1 MKSKSTLLLS
11 VILVAGFLVSVGN
24 AQNRERFSISAK
36 AGGVNAVSGQVMVK
50 RVGQAPQLL
59 TSQDDLASGDVVN
72 TGAGS
77 QAEILL
83 NPGTYLRLAENTEFE
98 LVDNSLESLL
108 VKLNKGS
115 AIIEATGPG
124 ELELRIPIITQQQKM
139 TIVRAG
145 IYRLNVRP
153 GVTELFVWKGRM
165 ALTGDRPDIIKSGK
179 KITFSSAG
187 QAIAKLEK
195 AENDQFDDWSKLRGQ
210 TLARANVKLSTRT
223 LNGFLGS
230 SAWGRQDA
238 RFGRWGLWTWSA
250 YSSCYTFLPFYGFYG
265 GWGSPYGNN
274 YGLFAPFG
282 GYGYPGYYRGI
293 SPRNNNENAVV
304 YNSGSSSNGSSSRGP
319 TWSTAG
325 GTVTSSPGNGSSSSG
340 GGPTWSTPGGTVN
353 SVGPVS
359 SPGSQ
364 AGPRDPDGG
373 GRSINRIKDP
383 IN

>member
-1 MKSKSTLLLS
+1 MKSKSVLLLS
-11 VILVAGFLVSVGN
+11 AILVAGVLVSVGN
-24 AQNRERFSISAK
+24 AQNRERFSISAT

-50 RVGQAPQLL
+50 RAGQAPQLL

-83 NPGTYLRLAENTEFE
+83 NPGTYLRLAEDTEFE
-98 LVDNSLESLL
+98 LVDNALDTLL

-124 ELELRIPIITQQQKM
+124 DFEMRIPIVTQQQKM

-145 IYRLNVRP
+145 VYRINVRP

-165 ALTGDRPDIIKSGK
+165 ALNGDRADIIKSGK

-187 QAIAKLEK
+187 QSIAKLEK
-195 AENDQFDDWSKLRGQ
+195 TEANQFDDWSKLRGQ

-223 LNGFLGS
+223 LNGYLSS
-230 SAWGRQDA
+230 SAWARPDA

-250 YSSCYTFLPFYGFYG
+250 FSSCYTFLPFYG

-274 YGLFAPFG
+274 YGLFAPYGF
-282 GYGYPGYYRGI
+282 GYGYPGYYPGQNQRTY
-293 SPRNNNENAVV
+293 SPNIVTNS
-304 YNSGSSSNGSSSRGP
+304 NSGGSNNGASSGGSSWP
-319 TWSTAG
+319 TSG
-325 GTVTSSPGNGSSSSG
+325 GGSSSG
-340 GGPTWSTPGGTVN
+340 GGFGGSSGGS
-353 SVGPVS
+353 SVSAPVS
-359 SPGSQ
+359 RPPSQ

>member
-11 VILVAGFLVSVGN
+11 VILVAGVLVSVGN

-83 NPGTYLRLAENTEFE
+83 NPGTYLRLAEDTEFE
-98 LVDNSLESLL
+98 LVDNALDSLL

-124 ELELRIPIITQQQKM
+124 ELEMRIPIITQQQKM

-145 IYRLNVRP
+145 IYRINVRP
-153 GVTELFVWKGRM
+153 GITELFVWKGRM
-165 ALTGDRPDIIKSGK
+165 ALSGDRPDIIKSGK

-187 QAIAKLEK
+187 QSIAKLEK
-195 AENDQFDDWSKLRGQ
+195 TEQDQFDDWSKLRGQ

-223 LNGFLGS
+223 LNGYLSS
-230 SAWGRQDA
+230 SAWARPDA
-238 RFGRWGLWTWSA
+238 SFGRYGLWTWSA
-250 YSSCYTFLPFYGFYG
+250 FSSCYTFLPFYG

-274 YGLFAPFG
+274 YGLFAPHGF

-293 SPRNNNENAVV
+293 SPRNSNENVV
-304 YNSGSSSNGSSSRGP
+304 IYNSGSSNGSSSRGP

-325 GTVTSSPGNGSSSSG
+325 GTVTSLPGNGSSSSG
-340 GGPTWSTPGGTVN
+340 GGPTWSTPGGTVT
-353 SVGPVS
+353 SAPVS

>member
-1 MKSKSTLLLS
+1 MKSKSILLLS
-11 VILVAGFLVSVGN
+11 VVLAGVLVSVGN

-50 RVGQAPQLL
+50 RIGQAPQLL

-83 NPGTYLRLAENTEFE
+83 NPGTYLRLAEDTEFE
-98 LVDNSLESLL
+98 LVDNSLDSLL

-124 ELELRIPIITQQQKM
+124 EVELRIPIITQQQKM

-145 IYRLNVRP
+145 IYRINVRP

-165 ALTGDRPDIIKSGK
+165 ALSGDRDDIIKSGK
-179 KITFSSAG
+179 KITFSSVG
-187 QAIAKLEK
+187 QSIAKVEK
-195 AENDQFDDWSKLRGQ
+195 TEKDQFDDWSKLRGQ

-223 LNGFLGS
+223 LNGFLAS
-230 SAWGRQDA
+230 SSWGRQDA

-250 YSSCYTFLPFYGFYG
+250 FSSCYTFLPFYG
-265 GWGSPYGNN
+265 GWGSPYGTN
-274 YGLFAPFG
+274 YGLFAPYS
-282 GYGYPGYYRGI
+282 YGYPGYYRGV
-293 SPRNNNENAVV
+293 SPVNSNQNAVV
-304 YNSGSSSNGSSSRGP
+304 YSNSGNGSSSGGP

-325 GTVTSSPGNGSSSSG
+325 GTVTSVGGNGSSSG
-340 GGPTWSTPGGTVN
+340 GGPTWSTPGGTVT
-353 SVGPVS
+353 SAPAS
-359 SPGSQ
+359 RPGSQ

-383 IN
+383 N

>member
-1 MKSKSTLLLS
+1 MKSKSILLIS
-11 VILVAGFLVSVGN
+11 VILVAGVLVSVGN
-24 AQNRERFSISAK
+24 AQNRERFGISAK

-50 RVGQAPQLL
+50 RTGQAPQLL

-83 NPGTYLRLAENTEFE
+83 NPGTYLRLSEDTEFE
-98 LVDNSLESLL
+98 LVDNSLDSLL

-124 ELELRIPIITQQQKM
+124 EVELRIPIITQQQKM

-145 IYRLNVRP
+145 IYRINVRP
-153 GVTELFVWKGRM
+153 GITELFVWKGRM
-165 ALTGDRPDIIKSGK
+165 ALSGGRDDIIKSGK

-187 QAIAKLEK
+187 QSIAKLEK
-195 AENDQFDDWSKLRGQ
+195 AEKDQFDDWSKLRGE
-210 TLARANVKLSTRT
+210 TLARANVKLSTRA
-223 LNGFLGS
+223 LNGYLAS
-230 SAWGRQDA
+230 SSWARPDA

-250 YSSCYTFLPFYGFYG
+250 FSSCYTFLPFYG
-265 GWGSPYGNN
+265 GWGSPYGRN
-274 YGLFAPFG
+274 YGLWAPYGFG
-282 GYGYPGYYRGI
+282 YPPGYYPG
-293 SPRNNNENAVV
+293 SYPRNSNQSAGT
-304 YNSGSSSNGSSSRGP
+304 YSNSGGSSNRSSS
-319 TWSTAG
+319 
-325 GTVTSSPGNGSSSSG
+325 
-340 GGPTWSTPGGTVN
+340 GGPTWSTPGGTITSLPGSGASSGGS
-353 SVGPVS
+353 SVSAPVS

-383 IN
+383 N